1 MKSEIRLKSTYLQ
14 KKNRLTDIQNTL
26 VGVKEGGI
34 GEEGLGV
41 WD

>member
-1 MKSEIRLKSTYLQ
+1 MKSEILLKSTYLQ
-14 KKNRLTDIQNTL
+14 NKNRLTDIQNTL
-26 VGVKEGGI
+26 VVAKEGGI